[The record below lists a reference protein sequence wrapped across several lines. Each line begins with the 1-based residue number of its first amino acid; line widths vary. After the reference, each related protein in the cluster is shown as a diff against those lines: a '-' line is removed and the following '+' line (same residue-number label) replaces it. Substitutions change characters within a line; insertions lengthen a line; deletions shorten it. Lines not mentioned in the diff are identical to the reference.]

1 MQDVETLNSAILK
14 GWVIKNLAPGVRKDQ
29 RLPGREAV
37 SAPNEHVA
45 QKGELLLKDE
55 SQDLFDIRRL
65 ALLVEVVEQ
74 GSITAAAELMMYT
87 PSAVSQQLRKL
98 EQEVGQPLLNRRSRG
113 VVPTEAGQVLA
124 GHARKIVGQMRAA
137 QSDLDQIA
145 GLKRGSL
152 TIGTF
157 STLAG
162 SFLPVVIRAFKKRY
176 PAIGLSVRSARFDDL
191 VSDLQSG
198 ITGLCLLWDY
208 PWNRFQDDSIRI
220 TEVFQESTVL
230 LVSRGHPLAGRDEI
244 RMEELRKE
252 SWIVRAEAHPVV
264 EVLQRSAHEAGFEPT
279 IGFLANDYQEAQA
292 MVSVGMGVAMVP
304 KTAVALQ
311 HPDVRVISLGPGA
324 PLRRV
329 LLAQRQD
336 KVYAPAEVAFHSTL
350 LEIAR
355 ERAGDYL

>member
-1 MQDVETLNSAILK
+1 M
-14 GWVIKNLAPGVRKDQ
+14 
-29 RLPGREAV
+29 
-37 SAPNEHVA
+37 
-45 QKGELLLKDE
+45 
-55 SQDLFDIRRL
+55 FDMRRL
-65 ALLVEVVEQ
+65 ALLVQVVEL
-74 GSITAAAELMMYT
+74 GSITAAADLMMYT

-113 VVPTEAGQVLA
+113 VSPTEAGQVLA
-124 GHARKIVGQMRAA
+124 GHARRIVQQMQAA
-137 QSDLDQIA
+137 HSDLDQLA

-157 STLAG
+157 PTLAG
-162 SFLPVVIRAFKKRY
+162 SFLPIVIRVFKKRY
-176 PAIGLSVRSARFDDL
+176 PAVSLSVRSARFDEL
-191 VSDLQSG
+191 VADLQSG
-198 ITGLCLLWDY
+198 VTGLCLLWDY
-208 PWNRFQDDSIRI
+208 PWNPFHDESVRV
-220 TEVFQESTVL
+220 TEVFRESTVI
-230 LVSRGHPLAGRDEI
+230 LVSRGHPLADREQVSI
-244 RMEELRKE
+244 EELRNE

-264 EVLQRSAHEAGFEPT
+264 EVLQRSAHDAGFEPA

-311 HPDVRVISLGPGA
+311 HPDVRVLSLGQAA
-324 PLRRV
+324 PLRRI

-355 ERAGDYL
+355 ERAADYL

>member
-1 MQDVETLNSAILK
+1 M
-14 GWVIKNLAPGVRKDQ
+14 
-29 RLPGREAV
+29 
-37 SAPNEHVA
+37 
-45 QKGELLLKDE
+45 
-55 SQDLFDIRRL
+55 FDIRRL
-65 ALLVEVVEQ
+65 ALLVQVVEA
-74 GSITAAAELMMYT
+74 GSITAAADLMMYT

-113 VVPTEAGQVLA
+113 VSPTEAGQVLA
-124 GHARKIVGQMRAA
+124 GHARRIVQQMQAA
-137 QSDLDQIA
+137 HSDLDQLA

-157 STLAG
+157 PTLAG
-162 SFLPVVIRAFKKRY
+162 SFLPVVIRVFKKRY
-176 PAIGLSVRSARFDDL
+176 PAVSLSVRSARFDEL
-191 VSDLQSG
+191 LADLQSG
-198 ITGLCLLWDY
+198 VTGLCLLWDY
-208 PWNRFQDDSIRI
+208 PWNPFQDESVRV
-220 TEVFQESTVL
+220 TEVFRESTVI
-230 LVSRGHPLAGRDEI
+230 LVSRGHPLADREQVSI
-244 RMEELRKE
+244 EELRNE

-264 EVLQRSAHEAGFEPT
+264 EVLQRSAHDAGFEPA

-311 HPDVRVISLGPGA
+311 HPDVRVLSLGPAA
-324 PLRRV
+324 PLRRI

-355 ERAGDYL
+355 ERAADYL

>member
-1 MQDVETLNSAILK
+1 M
-14 GWVIKNLAPGVRKDQ
+14 
-29 RLPGREAV
+29 
-37 SAPNEHVA
+37 
-45 QKGELLLKDE
+45 
-55 SQDLFDIRRL
+55 FDIRRL
-65 ALLVEVVEQ
+65 ALLVQVVES
-74 GSITAAAELMMYT
+74 GSITAAADLMMYT

-113 VVPTEAGQVLA
+113 VSPTEAGQVLA
-124 GHARKIVGQMRAA
+124 GHARRITQQMQAA
-137 QSDLDQIA
+137 QSDLDQLA

-157 STLAG
+157 PTLAG
-162 SFLPVVIRAFKKRY
+162 SFLPVVIRVFKKRY
-176 PAIGLSVRSARFDDL
+176 PAVGLSVRSARFDDL
-191 VSDLQSG
+191 LADLQSG
-198 ITGLCLLWDY
+198 VTGLCLLWDY
-208 PWNRFQDDSIRI
+208 PWNPFHDESVRV
-220 TEVFQESTVL
+220 TEVFRESTVV
-230 LVSRGHPLAGRDEI
+230 LVSRGHPLADREQVSI
-244 RMEELRKE
+244 EELRDE

-264 EVLQRSAHEAGFEPT
+264 EVLQRSAHDAGFEPA

-311 HPDVRVISLGPGA
+311 HPDVRVLSLGPAA
-324 PLRRV
+324 PLRRI

-355 ERAGDYL
+355 ERAADYL

>member
-1 MQDVETLNSAILK
+1 
-14 GWVIKNLAPGVRKDQ
+14 
-29 RLPGREAV
+29 
-37 SAPNEHVA
+37 
-45 QKGELLLKDE
+45 
-55 SQDLFDIRRL
+55 
-65 ALLVEVVEQ
+65 
-74 GSITAAAELMMYT
+74 
-87 PSAVSQQLRKL
+87 
-98 EQEVGQPLLNRRSRG
+98 
-113 VVPTEAGQVLA
+113 VLA
-124 GHARKIVGQMRAA
+124 GHARKIVGQMKAA
-137 QSDLDQIA
+137 QADLEQIA

-152 TIGTF
+152 AVGTF
-157 STLAG
+157 PTLAG
-162 SFLPVVIRAFKKRY
+162 SFLPLVIRAFKKRY
-176 PAIGLSVRSARFDDL
+176 PAIGLSLRSARFDEL

-198 ITGLCLLWDY
+198 RTGLCLLWDY
-208 PWNRFQDDSIRI
+208 PWNRFHDDTIRL

-230 LVSRGHPLAGRDEI
+230 LVSRNHPLADREAI

-264 EVLQRSAHEAGFEPT
+264 EVLQRSAHAAGFDPT

-311 HPDVRVISLGPGA
+311 HPDVRVVSLGPDA

-336 KVYAPAEVAFHSTL
+336 KVYAPAEVAFQSTL

-355 ERAGDYL
+355 EHAEDYL

>member
-1 MQDVETLNSAILK
+1 
-14 GWVIKNLAPGVRKDQ
+14 
-29 RLPGREAV
+29 
-37 SAPNEHVA
+37 
-45 QKGELLLKDE
+45 
-55 SQDLFDIRRL
+55 
-65 ALLVEVVEQ
+65 VVEQ

-124 GHARKIVGQMRAA
+124 GHARKIVRQMKAA
-137 QSDLDQIA
+137 QSDLGQIA

-152 TIGTF
+152 TVGTF
-157 STLAG
+157 PTLAG
-162 SFLPVVIRAFKKRY
+162 SFLPIVIRTFKKRY
-176 PAIGLSVRSARFDDL
+176 PAISLSLRSARFDELVADL
-191 VSDLQSG
+191 ESG
-198 ITGLCLLWDY
+198 VTGLCLLWDY
-208 PWNRFQDDSIRI
+208 PWNRFEDEAIRV
-220 TEVFQESTVL
+220 TEVFQESTVI
-230 LVSRGHPLAGRDEI
+230 LVARGHKLAGRDQVS
-244 RMEELRKE
+244 MEDLRNE

-264 EVLQRSAHEAGFEPT
+264 EVLQRSAHDAGFEPT

-304 KTAVALQ
+304 KTAVSLQ
-311 HPDVRVISLGPGA
+311 HPDVRVLSLGPSA
-324 PLRRV
+324 PLRRI

-350 LEIAR
+350 LEVAR

>member
-1 MQDVETLNSAILK
+1 MLHDNA
-14 GWVIKNLAPGVRKDQ
+14 R
-29 RLPGREAV
+29 
-37 SAPNEHVA
+37 H
-45 QKGELLLKDE
+45 
-55 SQDLFDIRRL
+55 LFDMRRL
-65 ALLVEVVEQ
+65 ALLVEVVEE

-124 GHARKIVGQMRAA
+124 DHARRIVRQMHAA

-152 TIGTF
+152 AIGTF
-157 STLAG
+157 PTLAG
-162 SFLPVVIRAFKKRY
+162 SFLPTVIRVFKKRY
-176 PAIGLSVRSARFDDL
+176 PAIGLSVRSARFDELVADL
-191 VSDLQSG
+191 ESG
-198 ITGLCLLWDY
+198 VTGLCLLWDY
-208 PWNRFQDDSIRI
+208 PWNPFHDETVRV
-220 TEVFQESTVL
+220 TEVFRESTVI
-230 LVSRGHPLAGRDEI
+230 LVARGHRLADREQVT
-244 RMEELRKE
+244 MEELRNE

-264 EVLQRSAHEAGFEPT
+264 EVLQRSAHDAGFEPT

-311 HPDVRVISLGPGA
+311 HPDVRVLSLGSQA

-350 LEIAR
+350 LEVAR

>member
-1 MQDVETLNSAILK
+1 MLNDEK
-14 GWVIKNLAPGVRKDQ
+14 
-29 RLPGREAV
+29 
-37 SAPNEHVA
+37 EH
-45 QKGELLLKDE
+45 
-55 SQDLFDIRRL
+55 LFDIRRL
-65 ALLVEVVEQ
+65 TLLLEVVEQ
-74 GSITAAAELMMYT
+74 GSITAAADLMMYS

-124 GHARKIVGQMRAA
+124 GHARQILRQMRAA

-145 GLKRGSL
+145 GLKRGAL
-152 TIGTF
+152 TVGTF
-157 STLAG
+157 PTLAG
-162 SFLPVVIRAFKKRY
+162 SFLPIVIRAFKKRY
-176 PAIGLSVRSARFDDL
+176 PAISLSLRSARFDEL
-191 VSDLQSG
+191 VADLQSG
-198 ITGLCLLWDY
+198 VTGLCLLWDY
-208 PWNRFQDDSIRI
+208 PWNRFHDDSIRV
-220 TEVFQESTVL
+220 TEVFHESTVI
-230 LVSRGHPLAGRDEI
+230 LVAANHPLADREQV
-244 RMEELRKE
+244 RMEDLRDE

-264 EVLQRSAHEAGFEPT
+264 EVLQRSAHTAGFEPT

-311 HPDVRVISLGPGA
+311 HPDVRVLSLGDAA

>member
-1 MQDVETLNSAILK
+1 LLHEN
-14 GWVIKNLAPGVRKDQ
+14 
-29 RLPGREAV
+29 
-37 SAPNEHVA
+37 A
-45 QKGELLLKDE
+45 QH
-55 SQDLFDIRRL
+55 LFDMRRL

-98 EQEVGQPLLNRRSRG
+98 EQEVGQPLLTRRSRG

-124 GHARKIVGQMRAA
+124 DHARKIVRQMHAA

-157 STLAG
+157 PTLAG
-162 SFLPVVIRAFKKRY
+162 SFLPTVIRVFKKRY

-191 VSDLQSG
+191 VADLESG
-198 ITGLCLLWDY
+198 VTGLCLLWDY
-208 PWNRFQDDSIRI
+208 PWNPFHDDAIRV
-220 TEVFQESTVL
+220 TEVFRESTVI
-230 LVSRGHPLAGRDEI
+230 LVARGHRLAEQEQVTMD
-244 RMEELRKE
+244 ELRHE

-311 HPDVRVISLGPGA
+311 HPDVRVLSLGPDA

-350 LEIAR
+350 LEVAR
-355 ERAGDYL
+355 ERADDYL

>member
-1 MQDVETLNSAILK
+1 MVRHSRPLEVARHPADMGLHARNEPNLK
-14 GWVIKNLAPGVRKDQ
+14 
-29 RLPGREAV
+29 
-37 SAPNEHVA
+37 
-45 QKGELLLKDE
+45 KGEPLLHE
-55 SQDLFDIRRL
+55 ENQSLFDMRRL
-65 ALLVEVVEQ
+65 ALLLEVVEQ

-124 GHARKIVGQMRAA
+124 GHARKIVRQMQAA

-145 GLKRGSL
+145 GLNRGSL
-152 TIGTF
+152 TVGTF
-157 STLAG
+157 PTLAG
-162 SFLPVVIRAFKKRY
+162 SFLPIVIRTFKKRY
-176 PAIGLSVRSARFDDL
+176 PAISLSLRSARFDELVGDL
-191 VSDLQSG
+191 ESG
-198 ITGLCLLWDY
+198 VTGLCLLWDY
-208 PWNRFQDDSIRI
+208 PWNRFHDESIRV
-220 TEVFQESTVL
+220 TEVFLESTVI
-230 LVSRGHPLAGRDEI
+230 LVAGNHPLAGREQVS
-244 RMEELRKE
+244 MEDLRNE

-264 EVLQRSAHEAGFEPT
+264 EVLQRSAHDAGFEPT

-311 HPDVRVISLGPGA
+311 HPDVRVLSLGSTA
-324 PLRRV
+324 PLRRI

-355 ERAGDYL
+355 EQAGDYL

>member
-1 MQDVETLNSAILK
+1 MLNEEEQ
-14 GWVIKNLAPGVRKDQ
+14 P
-29 RLPGREAV
+29 
-37 SAPNEHVA
+37 
-45 QKGELLLKDE
+45 
-55 SQDLFDIRRL
+55 LFDIRRL
-65 ALLVEVVEQ
+65 ALLLEVVEQ

-124 GHARKIVGQMRAA
+124 GHARKIVRQMKAA
-137 QSDLDQIA
+137 QSDLGQIA

-152 TIGTF
+152 TVGTF
-157 STLAG
+157 PTLAG
-162 SFLPVVIRAFKKRY
+162 SFLPIVIRTFKKRY
-176 PAIGLSVRSARFDDL
+176 PAIGLSLRSARFDELVADL
-191 VSDLQSG
+191 ESG
-198 ITGLCLLWDY
+198 VTGLCLLWDY
-208 PWNRFQDDSIRI
+208 PWNRFEDEAIRV
-220 TEVFQESTVL
+220 TEVFQESTVI
-230 LVSRGHPLAGRDEI
+230 LVARGHKLAGRDQVS
-244 RMEELRKE
+244 MEDLRNE

-264 EVLQRSAHEAGFEPT
+264 EVLQRSAHDAGFEPT

-292 MVSVGMGVAMVP
+292 MVSVGMGVALVP
-304 KTAVALQ
+304 KTAVSLQ
-311 HPDVRVISLGPGA
+311 HPDVRVLSLGPSA
-324 PLRRV
+324 PLRRI

>member
-1 MQDVETLNSAILK
+1 MLN
-14 GWVIKNLAPGVRKDQ
+14 
-29 RLPGREAV
+29 
-37 SAPNEHVA
+37 
-45 QKGELLLKDE
+45 DE
-55 SQDLFDIRRL
+55 NVDLFDIRRL

-74 GSITAAAELMMYT
+74 GSITAAAEIMMYS

-137 QSDLDQIA
+137 RSDLGQIA
-145 GLKRGSL
+145 GLNRGSL
-152 TIGTF
+152 TVGTF
-157 STLAG
+157 PTLAG
-162 SFLPVVIRAFKKRY
+162 SFLPLVIRSFKKRY
-176 PAIGLSVRSARFDDL
+176 PAIGLSVRSARFDELVADL
-191 VSDLQSG
+191 ESG
-198 ITGLCLLWDY
+198 VTGLCLLWDY
-208 PWNRFQDDSIRI
+208 PWSRFNDEAIRI
-220 TEVFQESTVL
+220 TEVFQESTVI
-230 LVSRGHPLAGRDEI
+230 LVARGHPLAERDEVTVK
-244 RMEELRKE
+244 ELRKE

-264 EVLQRSAHEAGFEPT
+264 EVLQRSAHDAGFEPN

-311 HPDVRVISLGPGA
+311 HPDVRVLSLGTDA

-355 ERAGDYL
+355 ERGSDYL

>member
-1 MQDVETLNSAILK
+1 M
-14 GWVIKNLAPGVRKDQ
+14 
-29 RLPGREAV
+29 
-37 SAPNEHVA
+37 
-45 QKGELLLKDE
+45 
-55 SQDLFDIRRL
+55 FDMRRL
-65 ALLVEVVEQ
+65 ALLVQVVEL
-74 GSITAAAELMMYT
+74 GSITAAADLMMYT

-113 VVPTEAGQVLA
+113 VSPTEAGQVLA
-124 GHARKIVGQMRAA
+124 GHARRIVQQMQAA
-137 QSDLDQIA
+137 HSDLDQLA

-157 STLAG
+157 PTLAG
-162 SFLPVVIRAFKKRY
+162 SFLPVVIRVFKKRY
-176 PAIGLSVRSARFDDL
+176 PAVSLSVRSARFDEL
-191 VSDLQSG
+191 VADLQSG
-198 ITGLCLLWDY
+198 VTGLCLLWDY
-208 PWNRFQDDSIRI
+208 PWNPFHDESVRV
-220 TEVFQESTVL
+220 TEVFRESTVI
-230 LVSRGHPLAGRDEI
+230 LVSRGHPLADREQVSI
-244 RMEELRKE
+244 EELRNE

-264 EVLQRSAHEAGFEPT
+264 EVLQRSAHDAGFEPA

-311 HPDVRVISLGPGA
+311 HPDVRVLSLGPAA
-324 PLRRV
+324 PLRRI

-355 ERAGDYL
+355 ERAADYL

>member
-1 MQDVETLNSAILK
+1 M
-14 GWVIKNLAPGVRKDQ
+14 
-29 RLPGREAV
+29 
-37 SAPNEHVA
+37 
-45 QKGELLLKDE
+45 
-55 SQDLFDIRRL
+55 FDMRRL
-65 ALLVEVVEQ
+65 ALLVQVVEL
-74 GSITAAAELMMYT
+74 GSITAAADLMMYT

-113 VVPTEAGQVLA
+113 VSPTEAGQVLA
-124 GHARKIVGQMRAA
+124 GHARRIVQQMQAA
-137 QSDLDQIA
+137 HSDLDQLA

-157 STLAG
+157 PTLAG
-162 SFLPVVIRAFKKRY
+162 SFLPIVIRVFKKRY
-176 PAIGLSVRSARFDDL
+176 PAVSLSVRSARFDEL
-191 VSDLQSG
+191 VADLQSG
-198 ITGLCLLWDY
+198 VTGLCLLWDY
-208 PWNRFQDDSIRI
+208 PWNPFHDESVRV
-220 TEVFQESTVL
+220 TEVFRESTVI
-230 LVSRGHPLAGRDEI
+230 LVSRGHPLADREQVGI
-244 RMEELRKE
+244 EELRNE

-264 EVLQRSAHEAGFEPT
+264 EVLQRSAHDAGFEPA

-311 HPDVRVISLGPGA
+311 HPDVRVLSLGPAA
-324 PLRRV
+324 PLRRI

-355 ERAGDYL
+355 DRAADYL